1 MPQDHSFDIVSKVDV
16 QEVRNAVQMS
26 LKEIAQRYDFKGTSA
41 GVTLEEKPLQLTL
54 TADHKLQLENVRD
67 LVLTKMAKRGVSMK
81 LFKFEEKE
89 PAPGGKL
96 HQKVTIQ
103 QGISQEQAK
112 AITQAIRGLGLK
124 VQPRIEGERVRVS
137 SRQIDDLQSV
147 IQMIQEKDFGTAIQ
161 VENYR

>member
-1 MPQDHSFDIVSKVDV
+1 
-16 QEVRNAVQMS
+16 MS

-41 GVTLEEKPLQLTL
+41 GVLLEEKPLQLIF
-54 TADHKLQLENVRD
+54 TADHDLQLENVKD
-67 LVLTKMAKRGVSMK
+67 LVLTKMAKREVSMK
-81 LFKFEEKE
+81 VLKFQEKE

-96 HQKVTIQ
+96 RQKADIQ

-112 AITQAIRGLGLK
+112 AISQAIRGLGLK

-137 SRQIDDLQSV
+137 ARQIDDLQVV
-147 IQMIQEKDFGTAIQ
+147 IKAVSEQDFGTAIQ